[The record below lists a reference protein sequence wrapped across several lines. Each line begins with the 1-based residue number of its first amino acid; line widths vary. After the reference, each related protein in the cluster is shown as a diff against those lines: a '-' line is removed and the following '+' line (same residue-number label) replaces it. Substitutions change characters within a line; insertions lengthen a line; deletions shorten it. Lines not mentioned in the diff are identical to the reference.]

1 MIGKAM
7 RRSGWGRLDDDEEQ
21 QCNEKM
27 GDNCQMSHTAIL
39 TMNLAHQIQCE
50 QGNRREEGGN
60 RMG

>member
-1 MIGKAM
+1 M
-7 RRSGWGRLDDDEEQ
+7 RRSGWGRPDDDEEQ

-39 TMNLAHQIQCE
+39 TMNLAHQIQSE

-60 RMG
+60 RMA